1 MREYEYCVY
10 NFQDTPR
17 AAHAKGQMAQ
27 QEADGWTIHTA
38 SPGYSELCVLWVRD
52 VASEDDEPA
61 DGEVQVRWTMTP
73 AESDQLFGVLRQ
85 HADVPYIARL
95 LAEGAVPPAEAPVQ
109 PEPAE

>member
-52 VASEDDEPA
+52 VASEDATSEP
-61 DGEVQVRWTMTP
+61 EHV
-73 AESDQLFGVLRQ
+73 
-85 HADVPYIARL
+85 IA
-95 LAEGAVPPAEAPVQ
+95 APVFDQ
-109 PEPAE
+109 EAQAFSVSCSCGWTARGTATDVIVAVARHPE